1 MKRDELE
8 TIEARAGIP
17 ARAGVAREILSL
29 MKKTVLAW
37 LDDYAPSM
45 GAALAYYT
53 MFSIAPLLLIVITIA
68 GWVFGAEAAR
78 GEIVEQLSGLM
89 GEDGAKAA
97 EGMLAAVGKSSGG
110 IWATL
115 FGIFLLIFGATTVLA
130 ELQSNLDRIWK
141 MPEKEKSSGLWGFL
155 RARLLSFGL
164 ILGIAFLLM
173 VSLLVSAGIAAIGR
187 WYEVYLGNYELVLQ
201 GLDFVVS
208 FFLFTTLFAT
218 IYKFMPQARVAWSD
232 VWIGAAFTTVLF
244 IVGKTLIG
252 LYIGKSGIAS
262 GFGAAASIVVMLIW
276 VYYSAQI
283 FLLGAEFTHAYWE
296 EIGSG
301 RRQSKSKVESR
312 RAEGHP
318 APRKF
323 SH

>member
-1 MKRDELE
+1 MKRDESE

-17 ARAGVAREILSL
+17 SRAGVTREILSL

-37 LDDYAPSM
+37 IDDYAPSM

-97 EGMLAAVGKSSGG
+97 EGMLAAVGKSGG
-110 IWATL
+110 SIWATL

-141 MPEKEKSSGLWGFL
+141 MPEKEKSSGLWNFL

-187 WYEVYLGNYELVLQ
+187 WYEIYLGNYELVLQ

-208 FFLFTTLFAT
+208 FFLFTALFAM

-262 GFGAAASIVVMLIW
+262 GFGAAASMVVMLIW

-301 RRQSKSKVESR
+301 RQARK
-312 RAEGHP
+312 RA
-318 APRKF
+318 R
-323 SH
+323 

>member
-262 GFGAAASIVVMLIW
+262 GFGAAASMVVMLIW

-301 RRQSKSKVESR
+301 RRQRKQAVR
-312 RAEGHP
+312 R
-318 APRKF
+318 
-323 SH
+323 

>member
-141 MPEKEKSSGLWGFL
+141 MPEKEKSSGLWNFL

-262 GFGAAASIVVMLIW
+262 GFGAAASMVVMLIW

-301 RRQSKSKVESR
+301 RRQRKQAVR
-312 RAEGHP
+312 R
-318 APRKF
+318 
-323 SH
+323 

>member
-29 MKKTVLAW
+29 MKKTVFAW
-37 LDDYAPSM
+37 INDYAPSM

-68 GWVFGAEAAR
+68 GWVFGPEAAR

-97 EGMLAAVGKSSGG
+97 EGMLAAVGKSGGG
-110 IWATL
+110 IWATV

-262 GFGAAASIVVMLIW
+262 GFGAAASMVVMLIW

-301 RRQSKSKVESR
+301 RRQRKQAVR
-312 RAEGHP
+312 R
-318 APRKF
+318 
-323 SH
+323 

>member
-1 MKRDELE
+1 MKRDDARS
-8 TIEARAGIP
+8 IEARAGIP
-17 ARAGVAREILSL
+17 SRAGVAREILSL

-37 LDDYAPSM
+37 IDDYAPSM

-78 GEIVEQLSGLM
+78 GEIVEQLGGLM
-89 GEDGAKAA
+89 GEDGAKAV
-97 EGMLAAVGKSSGG
+97 EGMLASVGKFGG
-110 IWATL
+110 SIWATA
-115 FGIFLLIFGATTVLA
+115 FGILLLLFGATTVLA

-141 MPEKEKSSGLWGFL
+141 VSEKEQTSGLWSFF
-155 RARLLSFGL
+155 RARLLSFGM

-173 VSLLVSAGIAAIGR
+173 VSLLVSAAIAALGR
-187 WYEVYLGNYELVLQ
+187 WYQVYLGSYELALQ
-201 GLDFVVS
+201 ALDFVVS
-208 FFLFTTLFAT
+208 FFLFTCLFAL
-218 IYKFMPQARVAWSD
+218 IYKIMPRARVAWRD

-252 LYIGKSGIAS
+252 IYIGKSGIAS
-262 GFGAAASIVVMLIW
+262 GFGAAASMVVMLIW

-301 RRQSKSKVESR
+301 RQ
-312 RAEGHP
+312 A
-318 APRKF
+318 RK
-323 SH
+323 HKAVGR

>member
-1 MKRDELE
+1 MKRDNFE
-8 TIEARAGIP
+8 TIEARAG
-17 ARAGVAREILSL
+17 RAGVARQILSL

-78 GEIVEQLSGLM
+78 GEIVEQLGGLM
-89 GEDGAKAA
+89 GEDGAKAV
-97 EGMLAAVGKSSGG
+97 EGMLASIGKFGG
-110 IWATL
+110 NIWATA
-115 FGIFLLIFGATTVLA
+115 FGILLLLFGATTVLA

-141 MPEKEKSSGLWGFL
+141 VPQKEQASGVWGFL
-155 RARLLSFGL
+155 RARLLSFGM

-173 VSLLVSAGIAAIGR
+173 VSLLVSASIAAFGR
-187 WYEVYLGNYELVLQ
+187 WYGSYLGNYELVLQ
-201 GLDFVVS
+201 ALDFVVS
-208 FFLFTTLFAT
+208 FFLFTCLFAM
-218 IYKFMPQARVAWSD
+218 IYKFMPRARVAWRD
-232 VWIGAAFTTVLF
+232 VWIGAAFTTLLF

-252 LYIGKSGIAS
+252 LYIGKSGVAS
-262 GFGAAASIVVMLIW
+262 GFGAAASVVVMLIW

-283 FLLGAEFTHAYWE
+283 FLLGAEFTHAYWQ

-301 RRQSKSKVESR
+301 RRQSKSKVENR
-312 RAEGHP
+312 KAEGRSVP
-318 APRKF
+318 QKPSR
-323 SH
+323 